1 MVEVFTLGCRLNQYD
16 SARLKALLN
25 DYKEDLIVLNTCCVT
40 SKAQSDARKMVRKFR
55 REYPSTKI
63 AVIGC
68 SVKYSKNKLRD
79 FLEADFVVE
88 NEKELL
94 KEIGLSLK
102 DVVTPDFGKRTRPFL
117 KIQEG
122 CDRKCSYCV
131 VPFVRG
137 KSTSRE
143 LLDIEKEFDS
153 LLAKKFKE
161 IVLTGTNISDYG
173 KDLGKGLNLKI
184 LLKTLVRKDGDFRIR
199 LSSVEPSIID
209 EEFIEI
215 IKESGEKIC
224 RHIHIPIQ
232 SMSPKVLKDMN
243 RDQNVEKLKDN
254 IEKLFISFPDIGIG
268 CDILVAYPTEGEREF
283 EETYN
288 FLKILPISFFHV
300 FTYSRRENTPSFSLK
315 PLSKEVCRERSKL
328 ILELGK
334 MKKYQFLKRNEK
346 KIVKS
351 IILSGN
357 TALSSNFI
365 EFKIESKYEP
375 NNFVEFKLKLNSTGE
390 PYGIEVV

>member
-1 MVEVFTLGCRLNQYD
+1 MVEIFTLGCRLNQYD

-25 DYKEDLIVLNTCCVT
+25 DYKKDLIVLNTCSVT
-40 SKAQSDARKMVRKFR
+40 SKAQSDARKMVRKLR
-55 REYPSTKI
+55 KEYPSTKI

-79 FLEADFVVE
+79 FLEADFIVE

-94 KEIGLSLK
+94 KEIGLSSK
-102 DVVTPDFGKRTRPFL
+102 DVVTPDFGKRTRAFL

-131 VPFVRG
+131 VPFLRG

-143 LLDIEKEFDS
+143 LIDIEKEFDS

-173 KDLGKGLNLKI
+173 KDLERGLNLKV
-184 LLKTLVRKDGDFRIR
+184 LLKTLIRKDGDFRIR

-209 EEFIEI
+209 EELIEI

-224 RHIHIPIQ
+224 HHIHIPIQ
-232 SMSPKVLKDMN
+232 SMSRKVLKDMN
-243 RDQNVEKLKDN
+243 RDQNVEKLK
-254 IEKLFISFPDIGIG
+254 ESVLKLFSAIPDIGIG
-268 CDILVAYPTEGEREF
+268 CDVLVAFPTEGDKEF
-283 EETYN
+283 LETYSLLN
-288 FLKILPISFFHV
+288 ELPISFFHV
-300 FTYSRRENTPSFSLK
+300 FNYSRRENTASSSLK
-315 PLSKEVCRERSKL
+315 PLPNEVSKERSKL

-334 MKKYQFLKRNEK
+334 IKKNQFLKKNEG
-346 KIVKS
+346 KILKS
-351 IILSGN
+351 ITLSGN
-357 TALSSNFI
+357 LALSSNFI
-365 EFKIESKYEP
+365 EFKIEPKYEP
-375 NNFVEFKLKLNSTGE
+375 NNFVEFRLKLNSKGE
-390 PYGIEVV
+390 PYGVKVV